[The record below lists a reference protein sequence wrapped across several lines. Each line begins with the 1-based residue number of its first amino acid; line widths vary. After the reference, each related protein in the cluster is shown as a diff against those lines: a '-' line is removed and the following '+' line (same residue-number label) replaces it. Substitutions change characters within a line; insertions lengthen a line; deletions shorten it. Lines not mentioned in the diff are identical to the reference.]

1 MGSLAPRGHLHH
13 GDVGYRFVLDRAV
26 QRRSNRSAL
35 AFLIAVVESLIQCNP
50 RKELTIDLLSLG
62 LPHRSIDSPL
72 SFERVAIP
80 STEFAI

>member
-35 AFLIAVVESLIQCNP
+35 AFLIAVVESLIQYN
-50 RKELTIDLLSLG
+50 RKRGVQLLVSLAW
-62 LPHRSIDSPL
+62 PATSQH
-72 SFERVAIP
+72 
-80 STEFAI
+80 

>member
-1 MGSLAPRGHLHH
+1 MSVGRQDWTAVMGSLVPRGHFHH

-50 RKELTIDLLSLG
+50 RRG
-62 LPHRSIDSPL
+62 AHY
-72 SFERVAIP
+72 
-80 STEFAI
+80 